1 MPSGAIELD
10 VSSIDALTASVQALP
25 WSAHAVAGTA
35 VVVGLLLWGVGR
47 QVLKPLF
54 CVIGG
59 IAGAIGGF
67 FAAGMIGVERI
78 GDVPTPFAGL
88 GVGGV
93 LGMGIAAS
101 LYNFTVAVGFGA
113 VAGLTGILVSATWL
127 ELHGQALAPERA
139 AITVQHDRLAA
150 IDAEHALIL
159 ARPER
164 AERTGRAARDADR
177 SDQGDSA
184 GVALTEQARELAWA
198 LADEAR
204 ARWGT
209 LDPRSQMVIALSGLG
224 SAFVGFLIGLVLPG
238 RSAAAATAL
247 LGSAV
252 WITGAVWL
260 AGALDAPGRE
270 YLDRGPK
277 EWLIVWLGVACVGL
291 GLQLRGLASRR
302 SAPARE

>member
-1 MPSGAIELD
+1 MPSGALELD
-10 VSSIDALTASVQALP
+10 VASIDALTASVQALP
-25 WSAHAVAGTA
+25 WSAHAVAGAA

-59 IAGAIGGF
+59 ITGAIGGF
-67 FAAGMIGVERI
+67 FAAGLIGVDRL
-78 GDVPTPFAGL
+78 GDVPTPFVGL

-101 LYNFTVAVGFGA
+101 LYHFTVAVGFAA
-113 VAGLTGILVSATWL
+113 VAGLTGVLVSATWL
-127 ELHGQALAPERA
+127 EVHADAPSPERS
-139 AITVQHDRLAA
+139 AITVQLDRLAA
-150 IDAEHALIL
+150 IDAERAAAR

-164 AERTGRAARDADR
+164 AERADTGE
-177 SDQGDSA
+177 SS
-184 GVALTEQARELAWA
+184 LTERARTLAWA
-198 LADEAR
+198 LGGEAR

-209 LDPRSQMVIALSGLG
+209 LDPRSQMVMALSGLG
-224 SAFVGFLIGLVLPG
+224 STFVGFLIGLVLPG

-291 GLQLRGLASRR
+291 GLQLRGMASRK
-302 SAPARE
+302 SAPPRD